1 VPAWAEWVEWAE
13 WECNSHS
20 ECEFPD
26 CLKTLFQAKI
36 KSRFLVMQGAAFLF
50 NKKKLF
56 TISIDIAIASL
67 HQLLQAYTSL
77 A

>member
-1 VPAWAEWVEWAE
+1 
-13 WECNSHS
+13 
-20 ECEFPD
+20 
-26 CLKTLFQAKI
+26 LKTLFQAKI